1 MARSPVSPRASEPA
15 SGRVNTPENSSVN
28 NLSRRIDAELAG
40 LASRDQL
47 RRLGAIQGVNLCSND
62 YLNLSSDPR
71 LREAVVTALAA
82 GTALCSTGSRLL
94 SGNAEIWETL
104 ESEIAQFMGSETAI
118 YFSSGYAANLGLLGA
133 LVRPGDVVFSDASN
147 HASIIDG
154 LRLSGARKVVFP
166 HLDLD
171 FLEQELRKQEFGTA
185 QKFIV
190 SESIFSMDGDCAPI
204 ADLVALA
211 ECNGAEL
218 IIDEAH
224 ATGVVGPQGRGLV
237 AASGLSGRVLATVH
251 PCGKALAGMGCFVC
265 CSETIKQ
272 YLVNHART
280 FIFSTAL
287 PPYMAAQMRAA
298 IRIVAA
304 ADRERADLSA
314 LAVSLRQ
321 SLRKVGF
328 DVGRGTSQIVPV
340 LLGDNERAIRFSTL
354 LSDAAG
360 FGVRAIRPPSV
371 PAGTSRLRLSLNV
384 NLSAD
389 VLARFV
395 DALVSIRA
403 AEPVSVQAARP

>member
-1 MARSPVSPRASEPA
+1 MPL
-15 SGRVNTPENSSVN
+15 NSSPN
-28 NLSRRIDAELAG
+28 KLSRRIDADLAG
-40 LASRDQL
+40 LASQDQL
-47 RRLGAIQGVNLCSND
+47 RRLGAIHGVNLCSND
-62 YLNLSSDPR
+62 YLGLSADPR

-94 SGNAEIWETL
+94 SGNAEIWEEL
-104 ESEIAQFMGSETAI
+104 ESEIARFMGSEAAI

-133 LVRPGDVVFSDASN
+133 LLRPGDVVFSDASN

-154 LRLSGARKVVFP
+154 LRLSGARKVIFP

-171 FLEQELRKQEFGTA
+171 FLERELRKPESGAA

-211 ECNGAEL
+211 ERYGAEL

-224 ATGVVGPQGRGLV
+224 ATGVVGPRGRGLV
-237 AASGLSGRVLATVH
+237 AASGLAGRVLATVH
-251 PCGKALAGMGCFVC
+251 PCGKALAGMGCFVS
-265 CSETIKQ
+265 CSEKIRQ
-272 YLVNHART
+272 YLVNRART

-298 IRIVAA
+298 IRIAAA

-314 LAVSLRQ
+314 LAGSLRQ
-321 SLRKVGF
+321 SLRQAGF
-328 DVGRGTSQIVPV
+328 AVGRGTSQIIPV
-340 LLGDNERAIRFSTL
+340 ILGENERALRFSTL
-354 LSDAAG
+354 LSDAG

-371 PAGTSRLRLSLNV
+371 PAGTSRLRFSLNAK
-384 NLSAD
+384 LPPD
-389 VLARFV
+389 MLGLLRET
-395 DALVSIRA
+395 LVSIREQ
-403 AEPVSVQAARP
+403 EPAPLQAVRP

>member
-1 MARSPVSPRASEPA
+1 MARSPVSPRASEPGSSRA
-15 SGRVNTPENSSVN
+15 NTPVNS
-28 NLSRRIDAELAG
+28 LSRRIDSDLAG

-47 RRLGAIQGVNLCSND
+47 RRLGAIHGVNLCSND
-62 YLNLSSDPR
+62 YLGLSGDPR
-71 LREAVVTALAA
+71 LREAVVAALAE

-94 SGNAEIWETL
+94 SGNAEIWEKL
-104 ESEIAQFMGSETAI
+104 ESEIAQFMGSEAAI

-171 FLEQELRKQEFGTA
+171 FLERELRKQEFATA

-211 ECNGAEL
+211 ERNGAEM

-237 AASGLSGRVLATVH
+237 AASGLSSRVLATVH
-251 PCGKALAGMGCFVC
+251 PCGKALAGMGCFVS
-265 CSETIKQ
+265 CSEKIRQ

-287 PPYMAAQMRAA
+287 PPYMAAQMRAV
-298 IRIVAA
+298 IPVVAA

-321 SLRKVGF
+321 SLRQAGF

-340 LLGDNERAIRFSTL
+340 LLGDNERAIRFSAL
-354 LSDAAG
+354 LSDAG

-389 VLARFV
+389 LLTRFV
-395 DALVSIRA
+395 DVLVSIRA
-403 AEPVSVQAARP
+403 GDPVSVQAARP